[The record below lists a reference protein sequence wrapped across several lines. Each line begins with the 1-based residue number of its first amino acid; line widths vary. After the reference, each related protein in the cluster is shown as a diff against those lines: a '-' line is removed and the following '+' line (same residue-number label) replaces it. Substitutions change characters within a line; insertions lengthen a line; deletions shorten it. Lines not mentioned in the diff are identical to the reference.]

1 MASPEAL
8 EELRSKIGDT
18 ETPYTYTDEVL
29 NALLDAADDDSDKV
43 ASNIWRQKAASYAEM
58 VDVSEAGSSRKNSDL
73 FKNATAMAE
82 YYNKEDDADA
92 GAGVSYTTT
101 RKIVRP

>member
-8 EELRSKIGDT
+8 EELRAKIGDT
-18 ETPYTYTDEVL
+18 EAPYTYIDEVL
-29 NALLDAADDDSDKV
+29 GAMLDAAGEDTDKV
-43 ASNIWRQKAASYAEM
+43 ASSIWRTKAASYASM
-58 VDVSEAGSSRKNSDL
+58 VDISEAGSSRKNSDL
-73 FKNATAMAE
+73 FKNAQAMAE
-82 YYNKEDDADA
+82 FYDKEDDVES